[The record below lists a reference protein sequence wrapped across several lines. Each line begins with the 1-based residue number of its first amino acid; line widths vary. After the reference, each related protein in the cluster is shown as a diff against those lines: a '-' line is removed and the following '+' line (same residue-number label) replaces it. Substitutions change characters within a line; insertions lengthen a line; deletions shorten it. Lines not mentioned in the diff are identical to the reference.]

1 MRMNSLDSKM
11 IIDLAGK
18 LDWRLR
24 FGKSYG
30 EIKPVIKQ
38 IRTKLTRI
46 EKLLEEE
53 SRQNKPS
60 V

>member
-1 MRMNSLDSKM
+1 MSDSKA

-30 EIKPVIKQ
+30 EIKPIIKQ
-38 IRTKLTRI
+38 IRTRLTRI
-46 EKLLEEE
+46 EKLLEKE
-53 SRQNKPS
+53 SRQIKPS